1 MTTKTH
7 KNLTGGIGLESG
19 INREPAF
26 EFQTRPPGIDS
37 TPCLICG
44 GEIEN
49 RQNFAAFVA
58 ASDRQKVIDLFAT
71 QGVHVV
77 EHRSSDIQVLVGACT
92 GHLFRL
98 KWLQYASRDGLI
110 DASKISYALKQEGP
124 APGGRHC
131 TVMG

>member
-1 MTTKTH
+1 MTTRTH

-19 INREPAF
+19 IHRQPAF
-26 EFQTRPPGIDS
+26 EFQTRLLGVDS

-44 GEIEN
+44 GEHVSRN
-49 RQNFAAFVA
+49 SFAAFV
-58 ASDRQKVIDLFAT
+58 SEGERQKVIDLFAA

-77 EHRSSDIQVLVGACT
+77 EHRGSDIQVLVGACN

-110 DASKISYALKQEGP
+110 DASKISYALAQEGP
-124 APGGRHC
+124 APGGSHC

>member
-1 MTTKTH
+1 MNTKTVR
-7 KNLTGGIGLESG
+7 NLSGGIGLESG
-19 INREPAF
+19 ICAEPSLDF
-26 EFQTRPPGIDS
+26 RTRPLGIDS

-44 GEIEN
+44 GEREN

-58 ASDRQKVIDLFAT
+58 ASDRQKVIDLFAA

-77 EHRSSDIQVLVGACT
+77 KHRSSDVQVLVGACS
-92 GHLFRL
+92 GHLSKL
-98 KWLQYASRDGLI
+98 KWMQYASRDGFI
-110 DASKISYALKQEGP
+110 DASKISYALAQEGP